1 MSSAKLMHEDNYLI
15 INNFIYHQEDIYYNT
30 LFNLEVRSGSFSGVG
45 PCEYDIK
52 EFRQFVQELLEMY
65 DFKKQIV
72 ILNEICYGSTVK
84 FEADKTGHITVSG
97 EIFGE
102 AMEHSLKFSF
112 VTDQFVLKIFISG
125 LQNMINGFS
134 YL

>member
-1 MSSAKLMHEDNYLI
+1 
-15 INNFIYHQEDIYYNT
+15 
-30 LFNLEVRSGSFSGVG
+30 
-45 PCEYDIK
+45 
-52 EFRQFVQELLEMY
+52 MY

-72 ILNEICYGSTVK
+72 MFNEICYGSNVK

-112 VTDQFVLKIFISG
+112 MIDQSVLDKFISE
-125 LQNMINGFS
+125 LQNITGI
-134 YL
+134 

>member
-1 MSSAKLMHEDNYLI
+1 MSTAKLIYEDNYLM
-15 INNFIYHQEDIYYNT
+15 INNLIYHQQDIYYNT
-30 LFNLEVRSGSFSGVG
+30 SFDLEIRSGSFSGVA

-52 EFRQFVQELLEMY
+52 KFRKFAEELLEMY

-72 ILNEICYGSTVK
+72 MFNEICYGSNAK

-112 VTDQFVLKIFISG
+112 MIDQSVLDKFISE
-125 LQNMINGFS
+125 LQNITDI
-134 YL
+134 

>member
-1 MSSAKLMHEDNYLI
+1 MSTAKLIYEDNYLM
-15 INNFIYHQEDIYYNT
+15 INNFIYYQQDIYYNT
-30 LFNLEVRSGSFSGVG
+30 SFDLEIRSGSFSGVA

-52 EFRQFVQELLEMY
+52 EFRKFVEELLEMY

-72 ILNEICYGSTVK
+72 VFNEICFGSNVK
-84 FEADKTGHITVSG
+84 FEVDKTGHITVSG

-112 VTDQFVLKIFISG
+112 MIDQSVLDTFISELKNITG
-125 LQNMINGFS
+125 I
-134 YL
+134 

>member
-1 MSSAKLMHEDNYLI
+1 MSTAKLIYEDNYLM
-15 INNFIYHQEDIYYNT
+15 INNLIYHQQDIYYNT
-30 LFNLEVRSGSFSGVG
+30 SFDLEIRSGSFSGVA

-52 EFRQFVQELLEMY
+52 EFRKFVEELLEMY

-72 ILNEICYGSTVK
+72 MFNEICYGSNVK

-112 VTDQFVLKIFISG
+112 MIDQSVLDKFISE
-125 LQNMINGFS
+125 LQNITGI
-134 YL
+134 

>member
-1 MSSAKLMHEDNYLI
+1 MSTAKLIYEDNYLI
-15 INNFIYHQEDIYYNT
+15 INNFIYHQKDIYYNT
-30 LFNLEVRSGSFSGVG
+30 SFDLEIRSGSFSGVAL
-45 PCEYDIK
+45 CEYDIK
-52 EFRQFVQELLEMY
+52 EFRKFVEELLEMY

-72 ILNEICYGSTVK
+72 MFNEICYGSNVK

-112 VTDQFVLKIFISG
+112 MIDQSVLDKFISE
-125 LQNMINGFS
+125 LQNITGI
-134 YL
+134 

>member
-1 MSSAKLMHEDNYLI
+1 MYEDNYII
-15 INNFIYHQEDIYYNT
+15 INNFIYHQKDIYYNT
-30 LFNLEVRSGSFSGVG
+30 SFDLEIRSGSFSGVA

-52 EFRQFVQELLEMY
+52 DLRKFVEELLEMY
-65 DFKKQIV
+65 EFKKHIV
-72 ILNEICYGSTVK
+72 MFNDICYGSNVK

-112 VTDQFVLKIFISG
+112 MIDQSVLDKFISE
-125 LQNMINGFS
+125 LQNITGI
-134 YL
+134 

>member
-1 MSSAKLMHEDNYLI
+1 MSTAKLIYEDNYLM
-15 INNFIYHQEDIYYNT
+15 INNFIYHQQDVYYNT
-30 LFNLEVRSGSFSGVG
+30 SFDLEIRSGSFSGVA

-52 EFRQFVQELLEMY
+52 EFRKFVEELLEMY

-72 ILNEICYGSTVK
+72 MFNEICYGSNVK

-112 VTDQFVLKIFISG
+112 MIDQSVLDKFVSE
-125 LQNMINGFS
+125 LQNITGI
-134 YL
+134 

>member
-1 MSSAKLMHEDNYLI
+1 MSTAKLIHEDNYLM
-15 INNFIYHQEDIYYNT
+15 INNFIYHQKDIYYNT
-30 LFNLEVRSGSFSGVG
+30 SFDLEIRSGSFSGVA

-52 EFRQFVQELLEMY
+52 EFRKFVEELLEMY

-72 ILNEICYGSTVK
+72 MFNEICYGSNVK

-112 VTDQFVLKIFISG
+112 MIDQSVLDKFISE
-125 LQNMINGFS
+125 LQNITDI
-134 YL
+134 

>member
-1 MSSAKLMHEDNYLI
+1 MSTAKLIYEDNYLM
-15 INNFIYHQEDIYYNT
+15 INNFIYHQQDIYYNT
-30 LFNLEVRSGSFSGVG
+30 SFDLEIRSGSFSGVA

-52 EFRQFVQELLEMY
+52 EFRKFVEELLEMY

-72 ILNEICYGSTVK
+72 MFNEICYGSNVK

-102 AMEHSLKFSF
+102 AMEQSLKFSF
-112 VTDQFVLKIFISG
+112 MIDQSVLDKFISE
-125 LQNMINGFS
+125 LQNITGI
-134 YL
+134 

>member
-1 MSSAKLMHEDNYLI
+1 MSTAKLMYEDNYLI
-15 INNFIYHQEDIYYNT
+15 INNFIYHQKDIYYNT
-30 LFNLEVRSGSFSGVG
+30 SFDLEIRSGSFSGVA

-52 EFRQFVQELLEMY
+52 EFRKFVEDLLEMY

-72 ILNEICYGSTVK
+72 MFNEICYGSNVK

-112 VTDQFVLKIFISG
+112 MIDQSVLDKFISE
-125 LQNMINGFS
+125 LQNLIGI
-134 YL
+134 

>member
-1 MSSAKLMHEDNYLI
+1 MSTAKLIYEDNYLM
-15 INNFIYHQEDIYYNT
+15 INNFIYHQQDVYYNT
-30 LFNLEVRSGSFSGVG
+30 SFDLEIRSGSFSGVA

-52 EFRQFVQELLEMY
+52 EFRKFVEELLEMY

-72 ILNEICYGSTVK
+72 MFNEICYGSNVK

-112 VTDQFVLKIFISG
+112 MIDQSVLDKFISE
-125 LQNMINGFS
+125 LQNITGI
-134 YL
+134 

>member
-1 MSSAKLMHEDNYLI
+1 MSTAKLIYEDNYLM
-15 INNFIYHQEDIYYNT
+15 INNFIYHQQDIYYNT
-30 LFNLEVRSGSFSGVG
+30 SFDLEIRSGSFIGVA

-52 EFRQFVQELLEMY
+52 QFRKFVEELLEMY

-72 ILNEICYGSTVK
+72 MFNEICYGSNVK

-112 VTDQFVLKIFISG
+112 MIDQSVLDKFISE
-125 LQNMINGFS
+125 LQNITGI
-134 YL
+134 

>member
-1 MSSAKLMHEDNYLI
+1 MSTAKLMYEDNYLI
-15 INNFIYHQEDIYYNT
+15 INNFIYHQKDIYYNT
-30 LFNLEVRSGSFSGVG
+30 SFDLEIRSGSFSGVA

-52 EFRQFVQELLEMY
+52 EFRKLVEELLEMY

-72 ILNEICYGSTVK
+72 MFNEICYGSNVK

-112 VTDQFVLKIFISG
+112 MIDQSVLDKFISE
-125 LQNMINGFS
+125 LQNMIDI
-134 YL
+134 

>member
-1 MSSAKLMHEDNYLI
+1 MSTAKLMYEDNYLI
-15 INNFIYHQEDIYYNT
+15 INNFIYHQKDIYYNT
-30 LFNLEVRSGSFSGVG
+30 SFDLEIRSGSFSGVA

-52 EFRQFVQELLEMY
+52 EFRKFVEDLLEMY

-72 ILNEICYGSTVK
+72 MFNEICYGSNVK

-112 VTDQFVLKIFISG
+112 MIDQSVLDKFISE
-125 LQNMINGFS
+125 LQNITGI
-134 YL
+134 

>member
-1 MSSAKLMHEDNYLI
+1 MSTAKLMYEDNYLM
-15 INNFIYHQEDIYYNT
+15 INNFIYHQQDIYYNT
-30 LFNLEVRSGSFSGVG
+30 SFDLEIRSGSFSGVA

-52 EFRQFVQELLEMY
+52 EFRKFVEELLEMY

-72 ILNEICYGSTVK
+72 TLNDICYGSSVK
-84 FEADKTGHITVSG
+84 FEADKIGHINVSG

-112 VTDQFVLKIFISG
+112 MIDQSVLDKFISE
-125 LQNMINGFS
+125 LQNITGI
-134 YL
+134 

>member
-1 MSSAKLMHEDNYLI
+1 MSTAKLIYEDNYLM
-15 INNFIYHQEDIYYNT
+15 INNFIYHQQDIYYNT
-30 LFNLEVRSGSFSGVG
+30 SFNLEIRSGSFSGVA

-52 EFRQFVQELLEMY
+52 EFRKFVEELLEMY

-72 ILNEICYGSTVK
+72 MFNEICYGSNVK

-112 VTDQFVLKIFISG
+112 MIDQSVLDKFISE
-125 LQNMINGFS
+125 LQNITGI
-134 YL
+134 